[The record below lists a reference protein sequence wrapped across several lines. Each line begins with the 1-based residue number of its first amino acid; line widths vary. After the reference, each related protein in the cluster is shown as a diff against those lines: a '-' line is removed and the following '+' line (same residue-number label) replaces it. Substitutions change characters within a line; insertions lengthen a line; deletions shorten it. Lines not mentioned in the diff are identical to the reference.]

1 MSDSRLD
8 IVAGVLADPGN
19 AERTADEVAQLVLDA
34 LERARKRTYRYVVIV
49 QDRSPRPTTAALWA
63 TKVPLAPPPEN
74 PRQFYPTW
82 VLGPFYTLLEASAAA
97 RPEREAGRKAMT
109 AQVFLPGEEID
120 PDSLKEVLA

>member
-1 MSDSRLD
+1 MPDSRLD

-34 LERARKRTYRYVVIV
+34 LERARKRSYRYVVIV
-49 QDRSPRPTTAALWA
+49 QDRRSRATTATLK
-63 TKVPLAPPPEN
+63 TELSN
-74 PRQFYPTW
+74 PREFYPTW

-97 RPEREAGRKAMT
+97 RPEREAGHKAMT
-109 AQVFLPGEEID
+109 AQVFLPGEEVD

>member
-1 MSDSRLD
+1 MMPDSRLD
-8 IVAGVLADPGN
+8 VVAGVLADPGN

-34 LERARKRTYRYVVIV
+34 LERARKRSYRYVVIV
-49 QDRSPRPTTAALWA
+49 QDRRSRATTATLK
-63 TKVPLAPPPEN
+63 TELSN
-74 PRQFYPTW
+74 PREFYPTW

-120 PDSLKEVLA
+120 PDNLKEVLA